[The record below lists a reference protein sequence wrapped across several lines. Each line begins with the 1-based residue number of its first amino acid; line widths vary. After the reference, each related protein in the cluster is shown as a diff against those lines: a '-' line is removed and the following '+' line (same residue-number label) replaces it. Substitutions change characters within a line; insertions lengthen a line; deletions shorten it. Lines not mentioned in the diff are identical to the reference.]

1 MALVCEGEGVEEMGF
16 KVNARTIVTE
26 IATKII
32 IPNPILKLMVS
43 LAKLFEINSIG
54 ELALTLFF
62 LPLNAA
68 ADGFISPKDT
78 SIAHFIMVS
87 KLIYRY
93 IPPLK
98 EQ

>member
-26 IATKII
+26 IATKIV
-32 IPNPILKLMVS
+32 IPKPILKLMVS

-87 KLIYRY
+87 KPIYRY